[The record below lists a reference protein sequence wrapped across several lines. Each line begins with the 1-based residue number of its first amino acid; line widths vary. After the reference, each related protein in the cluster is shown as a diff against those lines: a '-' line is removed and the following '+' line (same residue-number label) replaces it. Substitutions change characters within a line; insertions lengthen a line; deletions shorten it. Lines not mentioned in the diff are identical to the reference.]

1 MSLRKLILIINTV
14 KICLLTSKKKKK
26 TLKIQR
32 LELFEHFQIH
42 VYHEHL
48 IHY

>member
-14 KICLLTSKKKKK
+14 KMSSDKQKKKK